1 MVLTN
6 GLVNGIDKG
15 AHKGGGFGKNHGV
28 SRPSVFH
35 KLMGMDGDFNLT
47 RRAWHR
53 TMGLTVAG
61 RRSTEEG
68 WGKRAVRSWA
78 ARHSYPPASKT
89 SRAKN
94 LIIEC
99 IGNLEYTEMTTRIIN
114 RGRGPEIEGTR
125 ITVYRI
131 MDFVRDNCS
140 MTTIAD
146 ELDLSEAQVHAA
158 LDYIAANRAAV
169 EAEYDQLLQRLQQAN
184 PPHIQAGRAQ
194 SLDELQRRIQARRL
208 KDVDHAHRDR

>member
-1 MVLTN
+1 
-6 GLVNGIDKG
+6 
-15 AHKGGGFGKNHGV
+15 
-28 SRPSVFH
+28 
-35 KLMGMDGDFNLT
+35 
-47 RRAWHR
+47 
-53 TMGLTVAG
+53 
-61 RRSTEEG
+61 
-68 WGKRAVRSWA
+68 
-78 ARHSYPPASKT
+78 
-89 SRAKN
+89 
-94 LIIEC
+94 
-99 IGNLEYTEMTTRIIN
+99 MTTRIIN

-184 PPHIQAGRAQ
+184 PPHIQAGHAQ
-194 SLDELQRRIQARRL
+194 SLDELKRRIQARCL